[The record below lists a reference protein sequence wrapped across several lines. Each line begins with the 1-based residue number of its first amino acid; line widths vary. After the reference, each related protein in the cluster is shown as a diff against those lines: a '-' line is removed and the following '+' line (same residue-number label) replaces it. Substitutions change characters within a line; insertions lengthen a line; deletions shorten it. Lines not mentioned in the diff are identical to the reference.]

1 MRESRTTLVIADD
14 STPNRRALVEHF
26 DGLPG
31 FAVIG
36 EARSGTEA
44 LELVHALRPDLLI
57 LDDVLPHMDGLA
69 VLSRLDPERRPLVLL
84 LMSCASD
91 ALVQLYF
98 QHGVAYCLLRPA
110 SPGLIAERAAL
121 IAGHQVMPREGP
133 AGRPLQTARTVS
145 ELLRRTGVPAHLQGY
160 RYLKDAV
167 QYVLESGGDL
177 CGMTKELYPA
187 VARLHNTVPA
197 RVERSIRHAIEV
209 AWNRA
214 DLAEL
219 HRLFG
224 STVNHSRGKP
234 TNSEFVAM
242 LADHLRGVVG
252 ERATPGRLA
261 GGQAESG

>member
-1 MRESRTTLVIADD
+1 MQENRITVLIADD
-14 STPNRRALVEHF
+14 NATSRRGLVEQF
-26 DGLPG
+26 DSIPE

-36 EARSGTEA
+36 EAKHGEEA
-44 LELVHALRPDLLI
+44 LELARALRPDLLI
-57 LDDVLPHMDGLA
+57 LDDVLPRLDGLG
-69 VLSRLDPERRPLVLL
+69 VLTQLDPAARPRT
-84 LMSCASD
+84 LMLISCASD
-91 ALVQLYF
+91 GLIQLF
-98 QHGVAYCLLRPA
+98 QENGVDYCLLRPVEP
-110 SPGLIAERAAL
+110 SLVAERAGL
-121 IAGHQVMPREGP
+121 VMGRSLAPRGEY
-133 AGRPLQTARTVS
+133 PLSLRRQPMTVS

-167 QYVLESGGDL
+167 QYVLDNGGDL

-187 VARLHNTVPA
+187 IARKHSTVPA

-224 STVNHSRGKP
+224 CTVNQSRGKP

-242 LADHLRGVVG
+242 LADHLRG
-252 ERATPGRLA
+252 AA
-261 GGQAESG
+261 S